1 MSQSWERVEQLFH
14 EALGLA
20 PEDRS
25 AFLSAACIGDDGMLR
40 EVQSLLH
47 ADESTRILPEP
58 FLSHKGAM
66 AAGERLG
73 HYEIL
78 ALCGRGGTGTVYC
91 ARDVRS
97 GREVALKVFPTL
109 ISPEQRR
116 RYLKEAQA
124 ASALHHPYVVSI
136 YEVGRADDQDYIVME
151 YVDGRTL
158 GETIPAGGLTAG
170 EALGLA
176 RMIAEALAVAHAAG
190 IVHRDLKPANLMVKP
205 DGSIKILDFGLAK
218 FMETGESP
226 SLQTSTGQIVGTVCY
241 LSPEQA
247 QGQPV
252 DARSDVFSF
261 GAVLYE
267 MLTGERPFDRGSMAG
282 TLSAILRDT
291 PAPVRRLRPGTPRD
305 IVKIVEQCLEKDRE
319 KRYGSAQG
327 LLSALSACH
336 VRLDTPPNRVW
347 RFLRRPEVLVP
358 TLALLLF
365 LLTGSA
371 FWGARQLRVRR
382 ARRTIMPRIAALV
395 AQHRYNAADELVR
408 EIETIVPNDQ
418 QVREFQRDYRLV
430 NSVLTTPPGAEVAI
444 KDYAT
449 PEAPWRVLGKA
460 PLPNITIPLGYFRW
474 RVRAPGYR
482 TREFAET
489 GVLKPGIR
497 FALYKEADSP
507 ADMVLVPAGLTLGPQ
522 PVVVPEFWL
531 DQFEVTNR
539 KYQEFVNAGGYRR
552 REFWQE
558 PFARDGRN
566 ITWEQ
571 AVDAFHDQTGK
582 PGPAMW
588 ELGNYPEGKA
598 DFPVTGVSWYEAAA
612 YARYAGK
619 SLPAYSYWLRAA
631 RTEFLY
637 ADATLM
643 SNFSGK
649 GLAAVGS
656 YRGLDRFGSYDL
668 AGNCKEWIW
677 NESKPGQRMVAGGAW
692 DEAYYATGAVDAAA
706 SMDRRANIGFRCVRY
721 VAAPSPAFNGP
732 VNVGPARDF
741 SKEKLVS
748 GETFAQFR
756 KLYDYGPTPLRAAI
770 DGIDDTNPYWRK
782 QKVSFGAAYGN
793 QRVAAYLFLPRG
805 SVPPYQTIVYFPSGI
820 AYQEK
825 SSSHL
830 EMWYL
835 DPLIRSGRAVLYPV
849 IWGTYERQEDIKG
862 SAKERFRT
870 RVIREVQDIRRS
882 VDYLETRPDIDHAR
896 LAYFGFSAGSVR
908 APMVLA
914 TEPRFRAAVLAVG
927 GLEQA
932 QPPPEA
938 DAFQFAPRART
949 PVLMLNGRYD
959 LVFDLETSQRPLLRL
974 LGASPADKK
983 LVLLEAGH
991 AMVGFPAA
999 TRESLGWLDRYLGPV
1014 PPSR

>member
-40 EVQSLLH
+40 EVESLLH

-73 HYEIL
+73 RYEIL
-78 ALCGRGGTGTVYC
+78 ALCGRGGTGTVYR

-97 GREVALKVFPTL
+97 GREVALKVFPAL

-124 ASALHHPYVVSI
+124 ASALHHPYVVSV
-136 YEVGRADDQDYIVME
+136 YEVGRADEQDYIVME

-158 GETIPAGGLTAG
+158 GETIPAGGLSAG

-176 RMIAEALAVAHAAG
+176 RMIAEGLAVAHAAG

-226 SLQTSTGQIVGTVCY
+226 SLKISTGQIVGTVCY

-252 DARSDVFSF
+252 DTRSDVFSL

-267 MLTGERPFDRGSMAG
+267 MLTGERPFDRGSLAG

-305 IVKIVEQCLEKDRE
+305 IVQIVEQCLEKDRE
-319 KRYGSAQG
+319 KRYGSARE
-327 LLSALSACH
+327 LLSALSTCQ
-336 VRLDTPPNRVW
+336 VRLDTPPSRAR

-358 TLALLLF
+358 TLALLLC

-371 FWGARQLRVRR
+371 FWEARQSRVRR
-382 ARRTIMPRIAALV
+382 ARRTIVPRIAALV

-418 QVREFQRDYRLV
+418 QVREFQRDYQLV
-430 NSVLTTPPGAEVAI
+430 SSVLTTPPGAEVAI

-449 PEAPWRVLGKA
+449 PEAPWRVLGKS

-497 FALYKEADSP
+497 FALYKDADSP
-507 ADMVLVPAGLTLGPQ
+507 ADMVLVPAGYAFGPQ
-522 PVVVPEFWL
+522 PAAVPEFWL

-539 KYQEFVNAGGYRR
+539 KYQEFVKAGGYRR

-558 PFARDGRN
+558 PLARDGRK

-571 AVDAFHDQTGK
+571 AMDAFRDQTGK
-582 PGPAMW
+582 LGPAMW

-631 RTEFLY
+631 RTEVLY
-637 ADATLM
+637 ADAILM

-649 GLAAVGS
+649 GLAPVGS

-692 DEAYYATGAVDAAA
+692 DEAYYAAGEVDAAA

-721 VAAPSPAFNGP
+721 VAPPSAAFTGP

-741 SKEKLVS
+741 SKEKPVS
-748 GETFAQFR
+748 DQTFAQFR
-756 KLYDYGPTPLRAAI
+756 KLYDYDHTPLRAAV
-770 DGIDDTNPYWRK
+770 DGIDDSNPYWRK
-782 QKVSFGAAYGN
+782 QKVSFDAAYGN
-793 QRVAAYLFLPRG
+793 ERTAAYLFLPRG
-805 SVPPYQTIVYFPSGI
+805 SAPPYQTVVYFPSGI

-825 SSSHL
+825 ASSHL

-849 IWGTYERQEDIKG
+849 IWGTYERQENIKG
-862 SAKERFRT
+862 SAKEPWRT
-870 RVIREVQDIRRS
+870 RVREVQDIRRS
-882 VDYLETRPDIDHAR
+882 LDYLETRPDIDHGR

-927 GLEQA
+927 GLEQGH
-932 QPPPEA
+932 PPPEA
-938 DAFQFAPRART
+938 DPFQFAPRART

-959 LVFDLETSQRPLLRL
+959 MVFDLETSQRPLLRL
-974 LGASPADKK
+974 FGVSPADKK

-999 TRESLGWLDRYLGPV
+999 TRESLDWLDRYLGPV